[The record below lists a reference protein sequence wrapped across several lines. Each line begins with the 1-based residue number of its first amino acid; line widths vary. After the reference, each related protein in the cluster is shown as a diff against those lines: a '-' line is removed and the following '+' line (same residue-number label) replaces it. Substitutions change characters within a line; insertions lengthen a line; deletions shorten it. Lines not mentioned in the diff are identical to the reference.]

1 MQCYQKQVKLEAAAY
16 CSINVSCHQL
26 FFMLPQG
33 SRSEEPGDTEDN
45 RESRGSDQ
53 DIRPGAGGTMTTMT
67 LKVSH
72 SRTD

>member
-1 MQCYQKQVKLEAAAY
+1 MQ
-16 CSINVSCHQL
+16 
-26 FFMLPQG
+26 PQR

-53 DIRPGAGGTMTTMT
+53 DICPGARGTTTTMT